1 MSTSLE
7 DDRYCFACGPDNPSG
22 LRVESNREE
31 GTAEIR
37 WTPGREYQGFK
48 GILHGGIVSTLLDE
62 AMAHAVLSVVS
73 GAATAALSVRFQ
85 RPVSTDRDVTIR
97 ARVEERRGR
106 VLLAKGVLTQ
116 EGREM
121 ATAEGKFVL
130 LRGPRAVES
139 ETG

>member
-1 MSTSLE
+1 MTSLE
-7 DDRYCFACGPDNPSG
+7 DDRYCFACGPENPAG
-22 LRVESNREE
+22 LRVETDRED

-62 AMAHAVLSVVS
+62 AMAHAVLSVVP
-73 GAATAALSVRFQ
+73 GAATASLSVRFQ
-85 RPVSTDRDVTIR
+85 LPVSTDRDVTVR

-106 VLLAKGVLTQ
+106 VILASGVLLQ

-130 LRGPRAVES
+130 VRGARGADPGAD
-139 ETG
+139 